1 MKNLK
6 LFDCHRSIA
15 KSIGFYFLLN
25 ELMIK
30 KSSFVEIQNLV
41 MNLKSQSVRSNSEQ
55 YQFLLSTF
63 PAKINDKI
71 FQNTE
76 KTQFNSKTRV
86 NFAQSDFFLKTP
98 AMYNCRGLPGFQRCR
113 LVVKPNIIPPLSTC
127 KNSSKNLLNSSN
139 HLWHTPGFRVPW
151 SIRPHSLWL
160 HTHPPQYFSIN
171 F

>member
-41 MNLKSQSVRSNSEQ
+41 MNLKSQSVRSNYEQ

-139 HLWHTPGFRVPW
+139 HLWHTPDFRVPW

>member
-1 MKNLK
+1 MERLTAHGLMSSKTMITFK

-30 KSSFVEIQNLV
+30 KSSFVEIRYLV

-71 FQNTE
+71 FQNKE
-76 KTQFNSKTRV
+76 KTHFGV

-98 AMYNCRGLPGFQRCR
+98 AMYNCRGLPGFQMCR
-113 LVVKPNIIPPLSTC
+113 LVVKPKIIPPLSTC
-127 KNSSKNLLNSSN
+127 KNRSKNLLNSSN
-139 HLWHTPGFRVPW
+139 HL
-151 SIRPHSLWL
+151 
-160 HTHPPQYFSIN
+160 
-171 F
+171 